1 MEEVETYTFFK
12 IANFISIYW
21 FPFFIPIGLVGN
33 TLSFLV
39 MIKKNNRKMSTC
51 IYMAAISINDNI
63 MMFVCFHD
71 YLVSVLHVH
80 TWEPIECQIDPY
92 VSLFVLQNGTFQVLA
107 MTLDKYIAIKWP
119 HKAVTYSTPGR
130 AKRIAVG
137 LSICAFLYN
146 DPPLFFSKIIG
157 GQCFN
162 YGSSSVISKVY
173 SWFSFVLN
181 AIIPFTLL
189 IHMNFLIVK
198 AVRTSGKMFKENDT
212 YTGME
217 ARQKTMKS
225 AEKQVTIMLLLVT
238 TLFLIL
244 LCPIYIRF
252 IYLAFAKPDTPFE
265 YASSMFFFQ
274 ISYKLYSANNG
285 INFFLYSISGQKF
298 RNDLKEIMYCCSIC
312 HLSQTQRNDESHSRA
327 AEITTA
333 GIPGS

>member
-1 MEEVETYTFFK
+1 MEFIKSNYLITSVLNFNTTGFEKTTTEENFIEKVETYTFFK

-39 MIKKNNRKMSTC
+39 MIKQNNRKISTC

-80 TWEPIECQIDPY
+80 TWEPIECQIDAY
-92 VSLFVLQNGTFQVLA
+92 VSLFILQNGTFQVLA

-130 AKRIAVG
+130 AKRITVG
-137 LSICAFLYN
+137 LSICAFVYN
-146 DPPLFFSKIIG
+146 VPPLFFSKIIG

-162 YGSSSVISKVY
+162 YGSSSVISRVY

-189 IHMNFLIVK
+189 IHMNFVIVK
-198 AVRTSGKMFKENDT
+198 TVRISGKLFKENDT
-212 YTGME
+212 STGMV
-217 ARQKTMKS
+217 ARDKTMKN
-225 AEKQVTIMLLLVT
+225 AEK
-238 TLFLIL
+238 
-244 LCPIYIRF
+244 
-252 IYLAFAKPDTPFE
+252 
-265 YASSMFFFQ
+265 ASDNNVG
-274 ISYKLYSANNG
+274 ISY
-285 INFFLYSISGQKF
+285 IIISDF
-298 RNDLKEIMYCCSIC
+298 T
-312 HLSQTQRNDESHSRA
+312 LSN
-327 AEITTA
+327 I
-333 GIPGS
+333 